1 MRMPNLSFEIATVML
16 AVALVAPPQ
25 EQSSPPVAQ
34 PLAHFHH
41 LHLNSTDPQAAIVFY
56 TAKLESEKRK
66 FAGAVDGVWSHK
78 SWLLFTKVNAP
89 PASEITSPIW
99 HMGWG
104 GGENMKETY
113 EKQVSSGTR
122 FQTPITDISD
132 QCDGKGGNGRFF
144 FSYIDGPD
152 HALIELNT
160 TAGSVTYFDHV
171 HLLSEDPI
179 AAAEW
184 YVKEFGL
191 RRRSPDPPS
200 RELRYRCGRQT
211 GPAVGL
217 VMDDINLIIYPV
229 GNAKAAFPEAWKGRD
244 GLESSKGHTIDHLG
258 FSVDNLDQTLER
270 LKRDGVK
277 VTDEP
282 RSVFDGKLKFAFIEG
297 PDHIRIEVLEDHT
310 AKE

>member
-1 MRMPNLSFEIATVML
+1 
-16 AVALVAPPQ
+16 
-25 EQSSPPVAQ
+25 
-34 PLAHFHH
+34 
-41 LHLNSTDPQAAIVFY
+41 LHLNSTDPAAAVSFY

-66 FAGAVDGVWSHK
+66 FAGALDGVWSHNA
-78 SWLLFTKVNAP
+78 WLLFTKVTTAP
-89 PASEITSPIW
+89 TSDVTSPIW

-104 GGENMKETY
+104 GGPDMKDTY
-113 EKQVSSGTR
+113 QKQVAGGTK
-122 FQTPITDISD
+122 FATPITDISD

-160 TAGSVTYFDHV
+160 TAVNVTYFDHV

-179 AAAEW
+179 GTADW

-200 RELRYRCGRQT
+200 REVRYRCGRQT
-211 GPAVGL
+211 APNVAL
-217 VMDDINLIIYPV
+217 MMDDVSVILYPV
-229 GNAKAAFPEAWKGRD
+229 GNAKAAFPDAWKGRE

-270 LKRDGVK
+270 LKKDGVK
-277 VTDEP
+277 ITDEP
-282 RSVFDGKLKFAFIEG
+282 RSVFGGKLKFAFIEG
-297 PDHIRIEVLEDHT
+297 PDHVRIEVLEDHT
-310 AKE
+310 SQP